1 MLLTPRQA
9 ATELALTPGGVRAAI
24 RRGALPAVRVL
35 GRLKLRE
42 EDVRAAKA
50 GSPTATEAR
59 HALDEH
65 RVCTAA

>member
-50 GSPTATEAR
+50 GSPTTEAR

-65 RVCTAA
+65 RACTAA